1 MDCLQVDIKNVTTRA
16 VCGAFDNAS
25 FDKNKRVYKNI
36 RKSLPFADNM
46 FENDETKST
55 DTVISNLKEKLGE
68 CKAKAKNMT
77 SNIMTIVEQ
86 GSSDN
91 TFIKAMLQLYNKEIE
106 QISIISEAID
116 AEYEKELKFLLEKR
130 DNLSSGDSQTLVH
143 EWDCLSR
150 IVDKGIRRGESLL
163 SMNIT
168 DEIFENLQVDFEHNC
183 PLLTS
188 VVRTLFSKDASNR
201 KEKGTIH
208 ALCLLMSLRNNQC
221 RNDITLFFTMLLI
234 SYGAGNKMVNML
246 NKIGL
251 TVHWDTMMNFLDKQ
265 LVVNE
270 KYVQSRTPLNMP
282 LLFLMDNINIYR
294 GNQHHHRL
302 FKAYQENMWNFT
314 GQGILIP
321 NIDGIEDLFLC
332 EDTSLESQH
341 DVIKF
346 TSDDITLQ
354 HYPEMEKIWS
364 EHKDN
369 YLLKLLEDG
378 INCASNAQKPFKD
391 TV

>member
-1 MDCLQVDIKNVTTRA
+1 MQFFLLLDSQADVVVQACSKDDLSSSKAEHEHEQKPKRLKGSYCRRRQEHLRNVLR
-16 VCGAFDNAS
+16 
-25 FDKNKRVYKNI
+25 
-36 RKSLPFADNM
+36 
-46 FENDETKST
+46 ENFVESPGKST
-55 DTVISNLKEKLGE
+55 DQYVV
-68 CKAKAKNMT
+68 M
-77 SNIMTIVEQ
+77 
-86 GSSDN
+86 
-91 TFIKAMLQLYNKEIE
+91 
-106 QISIISEAID
+106 
-116 AEYEKELKFLLEKR
+116 
-130 DNLSSGDSQTLVH
+130 
-143 EWDCLSR
+143 DC
-150 IVDKGIRRGESLL
+150 
-163 SMNIT
+163 
-168 DEIFENLQVDFEHNC
+168 
-183 PLLTS
+183 
-188 VVRTLFSKDASNR
+188 
-201 KEKGTIH
+201 
-208 ALCLLMSLRNNQC
+208 LRNNQC

-282 LLFLMDNINIYR
+282 LLLPMDNVNIYR
-294 GNQHHHRL
+294 GKQHHHRL